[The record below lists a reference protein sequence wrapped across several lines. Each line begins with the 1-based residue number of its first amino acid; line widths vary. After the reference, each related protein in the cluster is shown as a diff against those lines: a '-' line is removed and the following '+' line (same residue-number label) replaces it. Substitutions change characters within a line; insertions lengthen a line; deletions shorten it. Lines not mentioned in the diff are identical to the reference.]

1 MDGIHSTNQYDRVE
15 FKSILVS
22 SLFLFLNLSG
32 GFGQGYTNC
41 SKICNYVISTMVCF
55 NKKGKKNVE
64 KCPVLNLRIR
74 KGDVYIYVFI
84 IYVFLYICLW
94 VVL

>member
-32 GFGQGYTNC
+32 GFGQRQINC
-41 SKICNYVISTMVCF
+41 SKTCNYVISTMVSF
-55 NKKGKKNVE
+55 NKKGEQNVE
-64 KCPVLNLRIR
+64 KCLVLNLRIR
-74 KGDVYIYVFI
+74 K
-84 IYVFLYICLW
+84 
-94 VVL
+94 